1 MLRRYN
7 CKGET
12 DETFMVDYHTADFN
26 DYITTSGQGDHFP
39 EKGCGRDRN
48 IYTEQDSRSTPVG
61 TLQDYA
67 GRI

>member
-1 MLRRYN
+1 ML
-7 CKGET
+7 
-12 DETFMVDYHTADFN
+12 DYHTADFN
-26 DYITTSGQGDHFP
+26 DYITTSEQGNHFP

-61 TLQDYA
+61 TLKDYA